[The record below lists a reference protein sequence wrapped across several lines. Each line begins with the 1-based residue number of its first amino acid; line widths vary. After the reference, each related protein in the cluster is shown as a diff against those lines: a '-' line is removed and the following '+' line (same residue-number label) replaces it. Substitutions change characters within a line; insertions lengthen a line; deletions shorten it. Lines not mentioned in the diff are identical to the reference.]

1 MWSLD
6 GKKLATR
13 TRKAV
18 RIWSSKDGSLLGTI
32 QASNNNCTIEAIAW
46 TSSSIESSNDQSN
59 GESNKGDDTYDER
72 ENKEGNDTTKTDEIK
87 TNPGNKIKIESEKGK
102 KGEPQLLVVEHVYKA
117 DQKMAGSTAILRY
130 RHDTNNINN
139 PWSSTSSKII
149 DHTSVISIGV
159 VDDYRLVAVGVDTGG
174 DPKSETEKFIR
185 LFDFVRGKTMS
196 IAPLPGAPRNISV
209 IVSPEYL
216 IIARKN
222 VVAVLVT
229 YKHQSA
235 YPQLWSIRLTDP
247 YTKHPHTQS
256 TSRHDFVYIQSY
268 FSKETS
274 DFSGR
279 GCFGGLDNSYVCC
292 SSQEGE
298 IFIWDR
304 VTGLLIGTINPASD
318 EHIKFFT
325 CNKQASPEFRCA
337 SGAVDGILSL
347 WTANVRNTERTSG
360 FQGPGT
366 ANVRNTER
374 TSGFQGTGY
383 TSSPAAVN
391 SLEPD
396 LGGPEPYTRS

>member
-1 MWSLD
+1 
-6 GKKLATR
+6 
-13 TRKAV
+13 
-18 RIWSSKDGSLLGTI
+18 
-32 QASNNNCTIEAIAW
+32 
-46 TSSSIESSNDQSN
+46 
-59 GESNKGDDTYDER
+59 
-72 ENKEGNDTTKTDEIK
+72 
-87 TNPGNKIKIESEKGK
+87 
-102 KGEPQLLVVEHVYKA
+102 
-117 DQKMAGSTAILRY
+117 
-130 RHDTNNINN
+130 
-139 PWSSTSSKII
+139 
-149 DHTSVISIGV
+149 
-159 VDDYRLVAVGVDTGG
+159 
-174 DPKSETEKFIR
+174 
-185 LFDFVRGKTMS
+185 VRGKTMS

-209 IVSPEYL
+209 

-292 SSQEGE
+292 SSQGGE

-304 VTGLLIGTINPASD
+304 LTGLLIGTINPASD

-360 FQGPGT
+360 FQG
-366 ANVRNTER
+366 
-374 TSGFQGTGY
+374 TGY

-396 LGGPEPYTRS
+396 LGGDQAHR